1 MKIYAIVDGV
11 EYDLNYGDPARIEG
25 EDGLGMPDL
34 HRLEERGPFQNGSTD
49 RGYRLDPRHPAYVFG
64 ISAWTRSQLWDRRQ
78 ELLRIF
84 RPSRLIIMKHV
95 LDNNDIRYLDCLYTG
110 GMNMPAKDRRAGVFQ
125 KVAIALVANDPTFY
139 DPDGQ
144 SVTFTL
150 GGGGDTWPFP
160 WEIPWGVG
168 ASTVDLSANLQY
180 DGDVATFPSIIR
192 ITGPIDD
199 AVITNVSTGEKLDFT
214 GASIAGGD
222 YYDIDLRYGLKTI
235 VDASGNDVLSDLTSD
250 SDLAT
255 WHLAADDEVTGGIN
269 NIRVQGDNITAS
281 AKVEINYY
289 NRYGGI

>member
-11 EYDLNYGDPARIEG
+11 EYDLNYGDPARFEG
-25 EDGLGMPDL
+25 EDGLGMPEL
-34 HRLEERGPFQNGSTD
+34 KRLEERGPFQHGSSD
-49 RGYRLDPRHPAYVFG
+49 RGYRLDPRHPVYVFG
-64 ISAWTRSQLWDRRQ
+64 VSGWTKSELWDRRQ

-84 RPSRLIIMKHV
+84 RPTRLITMKHV
-95 LDNNDIRYLDCLYTG
+95 LDNADARYLDCYYTG
-110 GMNMPAKDRRAGVFQ
+110 GMNMPAKDRRGGVFQ

-139 DPDGQ
+139 DPTGE
-144 SVTFTL
+144 SISIAL

-168 ASTVDLSANLQY
+168 ASTVDVSVNIQY
-180 DGDVATFPSIIR
+180 DGDVASFPSIIR

-199 AVITNVSTGEKLDFT
+199 AVITNQSTGEKLDFT
-214 GASIAGGD
+214 GADIAGGD

-235 VDASGNDVLSDLTSD
+235 LDSSGADVLSDLTTD

-269 NIRVQGDNITAS
+269 TIRVQGNNITAS
-281 AKVEINYY
+281 AKVEINYF

>member
-1 MKIYAIVDGV
+1 LKIYAIVDGV

-34 HRLEERGPFQNGSTD
+34 HRMEERGPFQNGSTD

-64 ISAWTRSQLWDRRQ
+64 ISTWTRSQLWDRRQ

-84 RPSRLIIMKHV
+84 RPSRLIVMKHV
-95 LDNNDIRYLDCLYTG
+95 LDNNDVRYLDCLYTG

-160 WEIPWGVG
+160 WTIPWGVG
-168 ASTVDLSANLQY
+168 TSTVDLSANLQY

>member
-64 ISAWTRSQLWDRRQ
+64 ISAWTRPQLWDRRQ

-84 RPSRLIIMKHV
+84 RPSRLIVMKHV

-160 WEIPWGVG
+160 WTIPWGVG
-168 ASTVDLSANLQY
+168 TSTVDLSANLQY

-255 WHLAADDEVTGGIN
+255 WHIAADDEVTGGIN
-269 NIRVQGDNITAS
+269 NIRVQGINITAS